1 MHVFVIINNK
11 NDYDIGHDNIIM
23 TYNNSDNHDNHDNSK
38 HLHSIFWS
46 SILLSNRLMIKLKI
60 VEKAIY
66 QS

>member
-1 MHVFVIINNK
+1 
-11 NDYDIGHDNIIM
+11 M
-23 TYNNSDNHDNHDNSK
+23 TYNDSDNDNDNSK

-46 SILLSNRLMIKLKI
+46 SILLSKFNILMITLKI

>member
-1 MHVFVIINNK
+1 MILVM
-11 NDYDIGHDNIIM
+11 IIM

>member
-1 MHVFVIINNK
+1 MILAM
-11 NDYDIGHDNIIM
+11 IIM
-23 TYNNSDNHDNHDNSK
+23 TYNNSDNDNHDNSK
-38 HLHSIFWS
+38 HLHGIFWS